1 MKKLIV
7 VIAVLLLACGTASA
21 IGFDVRGGVNVSGMT
36 FKPVGG
42 SQFRLAPQVGWH
54 ASANVDFNIWKG
66 LGIQAG
72 LGLEER
78 GAKDND
84 LLSVYSLN
92 YLQLP
97 VSVAYRYSLDD
108 NLTVYAELGG
118 WGAYGLWGNVR
129 TEGKVYPAFGDFA
142 RRLDAGLLAGFG
154 AELYGHLH
162 FGFRYSYGLMNT
174 ATGDVS
180 STLGNFYT
188 NGMCFQLGWR
198 F

>member
-1 MKKLIV
+1 MKKILV
-7 VIAVLLLACGTASA
+7 VLAVMLLACGTASA

-42 SQFRLAPQVGWH
+42 SQLRLAPQVGWH
-54 ASANVDFNIWKG
+54 ASANVDIDVWKG
-66 LGIQAG
+66 LCIQTG

-84 LLSVYSLN
+84 MLSDYALD

-97 VSVAYRYSLDD
+97 LSVAYRYRLDD
-108 NLTVYAELGG
+108 SITVFAELGG

-142 RRLDAGLLAGFG
+142 DRLDAGLLAGFG
-154 AELYGHLH
+154 AVLYGHLH
-162 FGFRYSYGLMNT
+162 FGFRYSYGLLNT
-174 ATGDVS
+174 ATEGVS
-180 STLGNFYT
+180 NTLGNFYT